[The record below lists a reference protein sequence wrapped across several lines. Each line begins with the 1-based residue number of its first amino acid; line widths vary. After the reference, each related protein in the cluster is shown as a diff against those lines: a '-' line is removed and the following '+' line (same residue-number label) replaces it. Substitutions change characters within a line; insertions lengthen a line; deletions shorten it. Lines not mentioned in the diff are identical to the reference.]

1 MRSEFNE
8 MIILGEAKKKKGGS
22 LSAVL
27 KLIQDL
33 TDFEEKLQDCIDSQE
48 MSENKQKIEGFVQQV
63 DQMYDVLFEIARG
76 GISSIRNDRASGVDL
91 EDAEES
97 VEPMP
102 ESEVVLDEPPRPEI
116 KVRREM
122 GVRTPIA
129 PKI

>member
-63 DQMYDVLFEIARG
+63 DQMYDILFEIARG
-76 GISSIRNDRASGVDL
+76 GISSIRSDRASGVGN
-91 EDAEES
+91 EDVEEP
-97 VEPMP
+97 VEEPV
-102 ESEVVLDEPPRPEI
+102 ENEVVLDKQPEI
-116 KVRREM
+116 RIQKEL
-122 GVRTPIA
+122 GVRQPIA
-129 PKI
+129 PKM